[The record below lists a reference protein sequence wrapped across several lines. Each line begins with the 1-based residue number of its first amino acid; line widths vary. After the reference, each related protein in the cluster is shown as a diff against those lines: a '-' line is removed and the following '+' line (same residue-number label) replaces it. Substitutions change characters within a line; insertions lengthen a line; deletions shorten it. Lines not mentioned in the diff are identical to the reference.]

1 MREKTRIFQWLRK
14 VARGR
19 SSESWSGQSA
29 HLGRACVYVQV
40 MGTLNSSPRAAL
52 SAQCAWAAVS
62 ESLCVCGPKHRES
75 TGDLFIYA
83 RLSDLAND
91 AYILLRGKLGTD
103 AGETRS
109 NSTERFAHFT

>member
-19 SSESWSGQSA
+19 WNGQSA
-29 HLGRACVYVQV
+29 HLGRACVYVKV

-62 ESLCVCGPKHRES
+62 VSLYVCGPKHRES

-83 RLSDLAND
+83 RLSDFANY
-91 AYILLRGKLGTD
+91 AYICII
-103 AGETRS
+103 
-109 NSTERFAHFT
+109 ER